1 MFFFDT
7 LMLKEIP
14 SGTINKFDRN
24 LSAYVWLDKGY
35 NSTEKPADIIR
46 IIKEVSSMEF
56 DLEKIKE
63 YYGELIPKKEEA
75 VRLALLNK
83 DAVVA
88 QKLEEARAKIEAEV
102 DAEIIAEAEA
112 PFKHDIELCEKF
124 VIVPEV
130 EEEEEVNVEE

>member
-7 LMLKEIP
+7 LMLKKIP
-14 SGTINKFDRN
+14 SGMINKFDRN
-24 LSAYVWLDKGY
+24 LSAYVWIDKGY
-35 NSTEKPADIIR
+35 NSTETVADIIK

-63 YYGELIPKKEEA
+63 YYGELIAKKDEA
-75 VRLALLNK
+75 VRLALANR
-83 DAVVA
+83 DVVIN

-130 EEEEEVNVEE
+130 VEEEVNVEE

>member
-1 MFFFDT
+1 
-7 LMLKEIP
+7 
-14 SGTINKFDRN
+14 
-24 LSAYVWLDKGY
+24 
-35 NSTEKPADIIR
+35 
-46 IIKEVSSMEF
+46 MEF

-63 YYGELIPKKEEA
+63 YYGELIAKKDEA
-75 VRLALLNK
+75 VRLALANR
-83 DAVVA
+83 DVVIN

-130 EEEEEVNVEE
+130 VEEEVNVEE

>member
-7 LMLKEIP
+7 LMLKEI
-14 SGTINKFDRN
+14 SSDIVNKFDRN
-24 LSAYVWLDKGY
+24 LSAYVWIDKGY
-35 NSTEKPADIIR
+35 NSTETLADIIK

-63 YYGELIPKKEEA
+63 YYGELIAKKDEA
-75 VRLALLNK
+75 VRLALANR
-83 DAVVA
+83 DVVIN

-130 EEEEEVNVEE
+130 VEEEVNVEE